1 MSRVSKKS
9 AQTTEEV
16 EAAPAINMMPADDE
30 VDTTTMATNPGKQTR
45 ILFEARGTAEDFA
58 SGLVVNLGNADAV
71 FGSENTTRGIISKIT
86 MRSAYSDCSEPVT
99 VSMNLFNNSSEELPV
114 QNKHGWLHAPQNTDF
129 GTKMVGGSNG
139 FKNVSTLL
147 PYANSY
153 SAVEVYNPEDA
164 INSRYLSQYGHCTRE
179 SLRENIVPFKNDG
192 YYLVD
197 ENHVVLNVI
206 KANWD
211 SLGIDV
217 DNEPKF
223 NGRYIQ
229 IPCNIFDRVCDDL
242 EQQVL
247 AKMPFTDLKNL
258 KCRFSTKK
266 AKEFST
272 ENAADATYHAVVEL
286 QLHYQFP
293 PESKD
298 VSV

>member
-1 MSRVSKKS
+1 VSKK
-9 AQTTEEV
+9 AAAKDEE
-16 EAAPAINMMPADDE
+16 EITPEINMMPVGDDAE
-30 VDTTTMATNPGKQTR
+30 AAALPSNAGKQTR

-71 FGSENTTRGIISKIT
+71 FGSDMTNRGIISKIT

-99 VSMNLFNNSSEELPV
+99 VSLNLFNNSSDDLPV

-147 PYANSY
+147 PFANSY
-153 SAVEVYNPEDA
+153 TAVDVYNPEDA
-164 INSRYLSQYGHCTRE
+164 INNRYLTQYGHCTRE

-197 ENHVVLNVI
+197 QSHVVLSVI
-206 KANWD
+206 RANWD

-217 DNEPKF
+217 ENEPKF

-229 IPCNIFDRVCDDL
+229 VPTAIFDRVCDDL
-242 EQQVL
+242 ERQVL
-247 AKMPFTDLKNL
+247 SKMPFTDLKNL
-258 KCRFSTKK
+258 KCRFATKK
-266 AKEFST
+266 AKEFSA
-272 ENAADATYHAVVEL
+272 ENPVDTVYHTVVEL

-293 PESKD
+293 PENKD
-298 VSV
+298 VAV

>member
-1 MSRVSKKS
+1 MEIPSGAVEDVES
-9 AQTTEEV
+9 AGLANNT
-16 EAAPAINMMPADDE
+16 
-30 VDTTTMATNPGKQTR
+30 GKQTR
-45 ILFEARGTAEDFA
+45 ILFEARGTAEDF
-58 SGLVVNLGNADAV
+58 SNGVVINLGNADAV
-71 FGSENTTRGIISKIT
+71 FGKDSTTRGIISKIV

-99 VSMNLFNNSSEELPV
+99 VSLNLFNNSTDDLPV
-114 QNKHGWLHAPQNTDF
+114 ENKHGWLHAPQNTDF

-153 SAVEVYNPEDA
+153 SEVEVYNPEDA

-197 ENHVVLNVI
+197 QSHVVLNVI

-242 EQQVL
+242 ERQVL

-258 KCRFSTKK
+258 KCRFSTKR

-272 ENAADATYHAVVEL
+272 ENSAETVYHTVIEL

-293 PESKD
+293 PENSE

>member
-1 MSRVSKKS
+1 MSRVSKK
-9 AQTTEEV
+9 TTVEAVEEDKTPTINMALPSNEEV
-16 EAAPAINMMPADDE
+16 DSTSVANTD
-30 VDTTTMATNPGKQTR
+30 KQTR

-58 SGLVVNLGNADAV
+58 SGVVVNLGNADAV
-71 FGSENTTRGIISKIT
+71 FGNENTSRGIISKIT

-99 VSMNLFNNSSEELPV
+99 VSLNLFNKSQEELPV
-114 QNKHGWLHAPQNTDF
+114 SNKHGWLHAPQNTDF

-153 SAVEVYNPEDA
+153 TAVDVYNPEDA
-164 INSRYLSQYGHCTRE
+164 INNRYLSQYGHCTRE

-197 ENHVVLNVI
+197 QSHVVLNVI

-242 EQQVL
+242 ERQVL

-266 AKEFST
+266 AKEFAVDRSDT
-272 ENAADATYHAVVEL
+272 VFHSVVEL
-286 QLHYQFP
+286 QIHYQFP
-293 PESKD
+293 PENKE